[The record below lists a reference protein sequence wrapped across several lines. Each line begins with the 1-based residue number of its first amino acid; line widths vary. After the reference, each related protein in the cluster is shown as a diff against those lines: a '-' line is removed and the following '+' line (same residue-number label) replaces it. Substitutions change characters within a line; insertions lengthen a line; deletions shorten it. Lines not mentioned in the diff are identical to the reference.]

1 MMKVESI
8 HYNHHTGIVTAEPHP
23 GGVKYTVTEDATA
36 LDVTAGDDVR
46 VHVDDELTHVETL
59 SAQPLLVRES
69 DDDYGTVTV
78 RTPRA
83 PEHAD
88 ASFKP

>member
-1 MMKVESI
+1 MMKAALI
-8 HYNHHTGIVTAEPHP
+8 HYNHHTGIVTADPHP

-36 LDVTAGDDVR
+36 LDVTAGDDVHMDVDGDLCR
-46 VHVDDELTHVETL
+46 VESL
-59 SAQPLLVRES
+59 SAQPLLVRTS
-69 DDDYGTVTV
+69 DDGTVTV

-83 PEHAD
+83 PDDAD